1 MARFS
6 AQVWN
11 ELDDFAAVATVLRDA
26 CIIAKFGMRH
36 LPEVGIADEASA
48 GKGYGNRLAR

>member
-11 ELDDFAAVATVLRDA
+11 EVDDFAAVAIVLRDA
-26 CIIAKFGMRH
+26 C
-36 LPEVGIADEASA
+36 VGIKS
-48 GKGYGNRLAR
+48 GLLS